1 MLAQERY
8 DLISRVLLE
17 KSTIKVSEVMQLC
30 KVSHETARRDLETLQ
45 ENGLAKRV
53 HGGAVL
59 IPQEESSSTPIH
71 YATPK
76 FQKQF
81 HAGNLAAAKTASH
94 MVRSGSTILLD
105 AGRTMAH
112 LAHYVRDTSDLSVV
126 TPSLLVINELSDT
139 EVNLYSLGGSL
150 YHEEYT
156 YYGKI
161 THSNLELFNVDIAFI
176 SCAGLD
182 LQQGYITDYD
192 DLGLSRFLIRNHA
205 EKLVLVINSEKLH
218 SRAFSNVFPLAQV
231 DAIVIDE
238 RLSPED
244 EETLRGLGPE
254 IIIAPMVYDTND
266 EPLED

>member
-1 MLAQERY
+1 MFF
-8 DLISRVLLE
+8 
-17 KSTIKVSEVMQLC
+17 SEL
-30 KVSHETARRDLETLQ
+30 
-45 ENGLAKRV
+45 
-53 HGGAVL
+53 
-59 IPQEESSSTPIH
+59 
-71 YATPK
+71 
-76 FQKQF
+76 
-81 HAGNLAAAKTASH
+81 
-94 MVRSGSTILLD
+94 
-105 AGRTMAH
+105 
-112 LAHYVRDTSDLSVV
+112 
-126 TPSLLVINELSDT
+126 
-139 EVNLYSLGGSL
+139 
-150 YHEEYT
+150 
-156 YYGKI
+156 
-161 THSNLELFNVDIAFI
+161 NVDIAFI

-238 RLSPED
+238 RLSLED